1 VAPSPAT
8 SNPSVAAILSSQ
20 FGKIGQIGTIQAK
33 WSSGRQPRSQGTKSS
48 HDTET
53 TIMVSAIHGE
63 MLAVMPQLR
72 AFAVA
77 LCRSRDQADELVQE
91 TLLRACDNITKFE
104 PGTNMTAWLITIL
117 RHQFY
122 SEYRKRRRDVQD
134 VNGYYVKTMVTRPH
148 QIGYTEYRELLEA
161 IAKLPKEMREALILV
176 GARGV
181 SYPEA
186 ARICGCPTGT
196 IKSRV
201 HRARACL
208 AALLSIDSVADLAAD
223 PQMQSIQ
230 VCLESARGAPRTHFS
245 R

>member
-1 VAPSPAT
+1 MSKSILIAA
-8 SNPSVAAILSSQ
+8 NPSKSGNCRVARNITVIYPGFSSS
-20 FGKIGQIGTIQAK
+20 T
-33 WSSGRQPRSQGTKSS
+33 
-48 HDTET
+48 DTET
-53 TIMVSAIHGE
+53 TIMVSAVRDE

-77 LCRSRDQADELVQE
+77 LCRSRDHADELVQE

-117 RHQFY
+117 RHQLY

-148 QIGYTEYRELLEA
+148 QIGHPEYPELLEA
-161 IAKLPKEMREALILV
+161 IAKLPKEMREALIPV

-201 HRARACL
+201 HRARAYL
-208 AALLSIDSVADLAAD
+208 AAPVDRQCGGSCRRSKNAIDPGLFG
-223 PQMQSIQ
+223 IR
-230 VCLESARGAPRTHFS
+230 ESFPRTDFS
-245 R
+245 H